1 MQSINESSKE
11 NVTTEVMPV
20 ISDIAS
26 IKPAVMHKRIGSIVY
41 EVVFHF
47 NPNAKETI
55 NDKKLRLIRRD
66 MEAAS

>member
-1 MQSINESSKE
+1 MQSANETSKY
-11 NVTTEVMPV
+11 NITADIMPV
-20 ISDIAS
+20 TDDLTT
-26 IKPAVMHKRIGSIVY
+26 IKPATMHKRIGSIVY